1 MVNILPTQKG
11 IFFDG
16 SFPRVSTRLERFE
29 SGEALTDQLIVYVFT
44 RYLRLV
50 RLAMGM
56 VGGKAW
62 IFTLD
67 GMLVAFFS
75 LMKIGSDSFGRPRHH
90 HQHQYY

>member
-1 MVNILPTQKG
+1 
-11 IFFDG
+11 
-16 SFPRVSTRLERFE
+16 
-29 SGEALTDQLIVYVFT
+29 
-44 RYLRLV
+44 
-50 RLAMGM
+50 MGM